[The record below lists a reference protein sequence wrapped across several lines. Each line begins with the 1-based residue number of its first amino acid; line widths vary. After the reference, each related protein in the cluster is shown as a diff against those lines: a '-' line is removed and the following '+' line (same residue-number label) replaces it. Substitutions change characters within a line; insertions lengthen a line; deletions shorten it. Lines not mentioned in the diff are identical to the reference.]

1 MLTFADAK
9 RVIETTKQ
17 HSPAIAGLC
26 LELIAMLEEN
36 TAVKFADYEKRI
48 KEAEASRE
56 KAQLFASENDCSVE
70 LEEAKAQIAKL
81 EEERDELNK
90 KHKEAVNS
98 LQKSFHTMEMMEPP
112 KPKRGRPKK
121 AETYA
126 SEVEDLRED
135 FGIKDV
141 AKELANMKED

>member
-1 MLTFADAK
+1 
-9 RVIETTKQ
+9 
-17 HSPAIAGLC
+17 
-26 LELIAMLEEN
+26 MLEES
-36 TAVKFADYEKRI
+36 TAAKFADYEKRI

-56 KAQLFASENDCSVE
+56 KAQLFASSHDCSIE
-70 LEEAKAQIAKL
+70 LAEAKEQIAKL
-81 EEERDELNK
+81 EAERDELNK

-98 LQKSFHTMEMMEPP
+98 LQKSFHTMELMEPP

-126 SEVEDLRED
+126 SEVDDLRED